1 MSDEMVDSTSV
12 LDALAQALESAAL
25 VDLGVMDADQLNGW
39 ILAVAALEPKLTA
52 LVARSMAAGEAAQMH
67 RRCGS
72 LPRRCPRGRSLLPRR
87 RAGNQV
93 LARSGTAPCRPM
105 VTARATAV
113 TITTT
118 RKMTT
123 LHNAMVAPAAVS
135 WW

>member
-1 MSDEMVDSTSV
+1 MIRQPSPVH
-12 LDALAQALESAAL
+12 DA
-25 VDLGVMDADQLNGW
+25 GR
-39 ILAVAALEPKLTA
+39 LTA
-52 LVARSMAAGEAAQMH
+52 SPARCFLKIYVHVLQPVY
-67 RRCGS
+67 GS
-72 LPRRCPRGRSLLPRR
+72 IGCPRLPRR

-93 LARSGTAPCRPM
+93 LARSGTAPCRSM
-105 VTARATAV
+105 ATARATAV